1 GAMSFS
7 SNSSS
12 DTNSI
17 LYAGPTFTHS
27 PAASNL
33 PIPTFLHSP

>member
-1 GAMSFS
+1 
-7 SNSSS
+7 
-12 DTNSI
+12 SI

-33 PIPTFLHSP
+33 PIPTFLHS